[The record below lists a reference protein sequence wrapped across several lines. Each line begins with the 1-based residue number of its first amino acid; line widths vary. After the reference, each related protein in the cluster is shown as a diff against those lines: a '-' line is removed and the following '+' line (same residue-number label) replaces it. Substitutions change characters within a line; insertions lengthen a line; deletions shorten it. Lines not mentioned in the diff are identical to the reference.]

1 MTRGEMCEQLAE
13 EYAKRASVLRYTFE
27 DAFNKYIKRLKKR
40 TDDEILEQYTV
51 ANLGNLSNK
60 RTKDIPKRYT
70 REYMI
75 TTSDDDCEDGVCKL

>member
-13 EYAKRASVLRYTFE
+13 DYAKRASVLRYTFE

-40 TDDEILEQYTV
+40 TDDEILEQFTV
-51 ANLGNLSNK
+51 ANLTNLPIRKSK
-60 RTKDIPKRYT
+60 RTE
-70 REYMI
+70 EYMI